1 MTLDPL
7 HPTPGEDRQRDANDL
22 FSKLDSLMQ
31 EHQERASKRPSD
43 AVPTLE
49 DALAQ
54 DQAAPAKD
62 VPVLREAVDRARAA
76 GQSGSALLAN
86 HRRQLQ
92 VALYLRLRRRLD
104 QELDAALA
112 DDLRL
117 GAAQLHPA
125 FARAAQELRSM
136 LPIVVREA
144 VEQVFGQ
151 ESLEALLG
159 RGAQRG
165 DDEG

>member
-7 HPTPGEDRQRDANDL
+7 HAGAGEDRQTDANDL
-22 FSKLDSLMQ
+22 FSKLDSLIQ
-31 EHQERASKRPSD
+31 EHQERAPTRRSD
-43 AVPTLE
+43 AVPTLQ
-49 DALAQ
+49 DALGQ
-54 DQAAPAKD
+54 GQPAPAKD
-62 VPVLREAVDRARAA
+62 VPVLRDSVDRARPDEP
-76 GQSGSALLAN
+76 GPGLLAD

-112 DDLRL
+112 DELRL
-117 GAAQLHPA
+117 GAAALHPA
-125 FARAAQELRSM
+125 FVRAAQELRSV

-144 VEQVFGQ
+144 VEQVFGR

-159 RGAQRG
+159 RTAQSG
-165 DDEG
+165 VGES

>member
-1 MTLDPL
+1 MILDPS
-7 HPTPGEDRQRDANDL
+7 HAGAGEDRQADANDL
-22 FSKLDSLMQ
+22 FSKLDSLIQKHQ
-31 EHQERASKRPSD
+31 EHAPKGASG

-49 DALAQ
+49 DALGQ
-54 DQAAPAKD
+54 RRPEPTKD
-62 VPVLREAVDRARAA
+62 VPVLRDSVDRTGA
-76 GQSGSALLAN
+76 GEGGLLAD

-117 GAAQLHPA
+117 GAATLHPA
-125 FARAAQELRSM
+125 FARAAQELRSV

-144 VEQVFGQ
+144 VEQVFGR

-159 RGAQRG
+159 RTGQSG
-165 DDEG
+165 DGES

>member
-1 MTLDPL
+1 
-7 HPTPGEDRQRDANDL
+7 
-22 FSKLDSLMQ
+22 
-31 EHQERASKRPSD
+31 
-43 AVPTLE
+43 
-49 DALAQ
+49 
-54 DQAAPAKD
+54 
-62 VPVLREAVDRARAA
+62 VDRTGA
-76 GQSGSALLAN
+76 GEGGLLAD

-117 GAAQLHPA
+117 GAATLHPA
-125 FARAAQELRSM
+125 FARAAQELRSV

-144 VEQVFGQ
+144 VEQVFGR

-159 RGAQRG
+159 RTGQSG
-165 DDEG
+165 DGES

>member
-7 HPTPGEDRQRDANDL
+7 HAGPGQDRETDANDL
-22 FSKLDSLMQ
+22 FSKLDTLIQ
-31 EHQERASKRPSD
+31 RHQELPALRPLSD

-49 DALAQ
+49 EALGQ
-54 DQAAPAKD
+54 GQAAPAKD
-62 VPVLREAVDRARAA
+62 FPVLRDAVDRTQAA
-76 GQSGSALLAN
+76 DPSEQLLAH

-92 VALYLRLRRRLD
+92 VALYLRLRQRLD

-117 GAAQLHPA
+117 GAAPLHPA
-125 FARAAQELRSM
+125 FARAAQELRSV

-144 VEQVFGQ
+144 VEQVLGR

-159 RGAQRG
+159 RTAQRG
-165 DDEG
+165 DDES

>member
-1 MTLDPL
+1 MTPDPL
-7 HPTPGEDRQRDANDL
+7 HDGPGEDRQTDANDL
-22 FSKLDSLMQ
+22 FSKLDALIQ
-31 EHQERASKRPSD
+31 EHQERVPTRRSD

-49 DALAQ
+49 DALGQ
-54 DQAAPAKD
+54 RQAARAKD
-62 VPVLREAVDRARAA
+62 VPVLRDSVDRAEA
-76 GQSGSALLAN
+76 GEPGLLAD

-112 DDLRL
+112 DELRL
-117 GAAQLHPA
+117 GAAALHPA
-125 FARAAQELRSM
+125 FARAAQELRSV

-144 VEQVFGQ
+144 VEQVFGR

-159 RGAQRG
+159 RTAQSG
-165 DDEG
+165 DGES

>member
-1 MTLDPL
+1 MILDPP
-7 HPTPGEDRQRDANDL
+7 HAGAGEDRQTDADDL
-22 FSKLDSLMQ
+22 FIKLDSLIQKHQ
-31 EHQERASKRPSD
+31 EHAPQRASG

-49 DALAQ
+49 DALGQ
-54 DQAAPAKD
+54 RQREPTKD
-62 VPVLREAVDRARAA
+62 VPVLRDSVDRTGA
-76 GQSGSALLAN
+76 GDSGLLAD

-92 VALYLRLRRRLD
+92 VALYLRLRRHLD

-117 GAAQLHPA
+117 GAATLHPA
-125 FARAAQELRSM
+125 FARAAQELRSV

-144 VEQVFGQ
+144 VEQVFGR

-159 RGAQRG
+159 HTGQSG
-165 DDEG
+165 DGES